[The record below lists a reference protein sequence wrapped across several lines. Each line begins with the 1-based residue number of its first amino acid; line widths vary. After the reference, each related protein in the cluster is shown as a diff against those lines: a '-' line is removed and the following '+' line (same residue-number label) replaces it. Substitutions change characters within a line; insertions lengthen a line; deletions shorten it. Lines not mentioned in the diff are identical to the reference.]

1 METKSK
7 KSKEFRL
14 TVLLNILLLL
24 QEFVISSRSD
34 CTEPLQDVF
43 YDILTCEAPELEKEV
58 KEANSDTEMIENLL
72 RIYKNLMN
80 AISFDDWIESSEIV
94 SDIVLQ
100 NEAGVEY
107 WPTGSTGAPSNMQM
121 LLAHHQALCCEA
133 LKVSLTCLSFCLHFN
148 LFSGHQ
154 VSFRNRSDANDAGY
168 CSEV

>member
-7 KSKEFRL
+7 DSKEFRL
-14 TVLLNILLLL
+14 TVLLNVLLLL
-24 QEFVISSRSD
+24 QEFVNSTRSY

-43 YDILTCEAPELEKEV
+43 HDILTCEAPELEKEV
-58 KEANSDTEMIENLL
+58 KETISNTEMIENLL
-72 RIYKNLMN
+72 RIYKNLMG

-94 SDIVLQ
+94 SEIVLQ
-100 NEAGVEY
+100 NEVGVEY

-133 LKVSLTCLSFCLHFN
+133 LKVSLTYLSFCLHYD
-148 LFSGHQ
+148 LFSGYQ
-154 VSFRNRSDANDAGY
+154 VSFRSRSYSNDAGY